1 LCSEG
6 GFCGSVPPP
15 CLRNHPATLSDS
27 VGAGVSP
34 DAAVDVPPDCL
45 RLVMVHCMR
54 ILHAVNNPTDS
65 DQLLPEF
72 VDSIT
77 DWKELCS
84 VTKSAI
90 KFILSEA
97 ASAAP
102 EDALLVMLQVLQES
116 IPLVQAVQKGAP
128 EDTVS
133 TAANR
138 IDVCSLAVAVAGC
151 PALPLFVSNK
161 AAQVCQTG
169 PASLCRT
176 KETDLPCHISPSSA
190 KATRICTRAQARN
203 LLFTPKRRNVILAGA
218 LALASITVT
227 D

>member
-1 LCSEG
+1 VLRWALCSEG
-6 GFCGSVPPP
+6 GFCGSVPDP

-97 ASAAP
+97 ASAAA

-151 PALPLFVSNK
+151 PALPLCVSHK

-176 KETDLPCHISPSSA
+176 KQRICLAISPPAVRRPQESA
-190 KATRICTRAQARN
+190 QGHKQGISCSHQNERMSYW
-203 LLFTPKRRNVILAGA
+203 PEH
-218 LALASITVT
+218 
-227 D
+227 